1 MILNRPFLTTA
12 LLFLLLAPVT
22 SLPAV
27 AADAPPACTDF
38 FQNVDGGWLAQN
50 PIPASESSWGKLAE
64 LSEHNREMLRSLLT
78 TAAARTDAPSESVQ
92 GKVGAFYASC
102 LDEAA
107 IEAHGLD
114 PIRPDLERISAVS
127 DLPSLQSAAARLQSV
142 GAGPLFRP
150 DASADLRDSSRMIL
164 DLNQGGLGLPD
175 RDYYLKDDD
184 ATKKIRAEYVGH
196 VARMLEL
203 SGEAPEQAARGAA
216 AVLALETRL
225 ATASKTRAQRRD
237 VEAGEHK
244 MTLAELG
251 ALTPHFSWDRWLHDA
266 GLGGLGREALASAN
280 VEAPEFMKALDH
292 ELAATSLADWKTY
305 LRWHLLASTAESLPA
320 RFAAERFRFA
330 QGVLLG
336 TKEERPRWNR
346 CVQSTDRHIGMAL
359 GQLYA
364 ETSFPPEARKRAQEL
379 VEQIRGALR
388 DDLSTLA
395 WMDDTT
401 RAAARRKLDAVVPK
415 IGYPD
420 HWTDYTGLGV
430 DRKTYAANILRAD
443 EREFRRR
450 MGKIGKP
457 VDRTEWSITPS
468 TVNAAYNPSRNE
480 IVVPAGILQP
490 PFFDAA
496 GDDAANFGAAG
507 VVIGHELSHGFD
519 DQGAQFDGEGN
530 LKNWWSPAALA
541 SFRQRAE
548 CVAKQFDGYTVQ
560 GLHLNGK
567 LVNGEAIGDLGGV
580 KLAYRAYQR
589 SRQGKPDQTLD
600 GFTPDQR
607 FFRAFAQIFAG
618 QQRPEA
624 ERVRVATNPH
634 PPNHFRVDGS
644 VSNLPEFAKAFGCK
658 PGDPMVRPAGEQCA
672 VW

>member
-1 MILNRPFLTTA
+1 MILNRPFLTAA
-12 LLFLLLAPVT
+12 LLFILLAPMT
-22 SLPAV
+22 PMAPLPA
-27 AADAPPACTDF
+27 AAAASPAAAPAPACTDF
-38 FQNVDGGWLAQN
+38 FLNVDGGWLAQN
-50 PIPASESSWGKLAE
+50 PIPPSESS
-64 LSEHNREMLRSLLT
+64 
-78 TAAARTDAPSESVQ
+78 
-92 GKVGAFYASC
+92 C
-102 LDEAA
+102 
-107 IEAHGLD
+107 GLD
-114 PIRPDLERISAVS
+114 PIRPDLERIAAVS

-150 DASADLRDSSRMIL
+150 VASADLRDSSRMIL
-164 DLNQGGLGLPD
+164 GLNQGGLGLPD
-175 RDYYLKDDD
+175 RDYYLKDDE
-184 ATKKIRAEYVGH
+184 ATKKIRGEYTSH
-196 VARMLEL
+196 VARLLEL
-203 SGEAPEQAARGAA
+203 SGETPEEAARGAA
-216 AVLALETRL
+216 AVVALETRL
-225 ATASKTRAQRRD
+225 ATASKTRVQRRD
-237 VEAGEHK
+237 VEASEHK

-251 ALTPHFSWDRWLHDA
+251 SLTPHFSWERWLHDV
-266 GLGGLGREALASAN
+266 GLGGGLTREAVPSVN
-280 VEAPEFMKALDH
+280 VEAPELMKALDR
-292 ELAATSLADWKTY
+292 ELAATALADWKTY
-305 LRWHLLASTAESLPA
+305 LRWHLLAATAESLPA
-320 RFAAERFRFA
+320 RFAAERFRFV

-336 TKEERPRWNR
+336 TREERPRWDR

-359 GQLYA
+359 GRLYA
-364 ETSFPPEARKRAQEL
+364 EKSFPPEARKRAQEL

-395 WMDDTT
+395 WMDEPT

-420 HWTDYTGLGV
+420 HWIDYTGLAI

-457 VDRTEWSITPS
+457 VDRTEWSTTPS
-468 TVNAAYNPSRNE
+468 TVNASYNPSRNE

-519 DQGAQFDGEGN
+519 DQGA
-530 LKNWWSPAALA
+530 
-541 SFRQRAE
+541 
-548 CVAKQFDGYTVQ
+548 
-560 GLHLNGK
+560 
-567 LVNGEAIGDLGGV
+567 DLGGV
-580 KLAYRAYQR
+580 KLAYRGYQR
-589 SRQGKPDQTLD
+589 SLQGKPAQVLD
-600 GFTPDQR
+600 GFTPEQR

-634 PPNHFRVDGS
+634 PPNNFRVDGS

-658 PGDPMVRPAGEQCA
+658 PGDPMVRPAGERCA